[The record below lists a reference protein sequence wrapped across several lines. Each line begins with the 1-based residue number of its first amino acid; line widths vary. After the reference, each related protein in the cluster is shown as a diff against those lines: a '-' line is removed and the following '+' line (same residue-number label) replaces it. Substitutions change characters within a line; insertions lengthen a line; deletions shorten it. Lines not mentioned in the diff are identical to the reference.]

1 MDDKFRYPL
10 VLLKDTILK
19 GIVVVIL
26 LKEIYHCIAVTI
38 GEIYLEF
45 CLSLSFCPNIQTY
58 LQLKIVFCAVSEVT
72 VSIRAPLTSTGPYKG
87 TTLSDCAHAHGV
99 RRANIGG

>member
-1 MDDKFRYPL
+1 MGDKFRYPL

-26 LKEIYHCIAVTI
+26 LKEMYHCIVAI
-38 GEIYLEF
+38 GEIYLEI

-58 LQLKIVFCAVSEVT
+58 LQLNIVFCAVSEVT

-87 TTLSDCAHAHGV
+87 TTLSDRAHAHGV